1 MVHLKRMSE
10 YGYLGLN
17 RLFGDK
23 VDIRSLTVYPSYN

>member
-1 MVHLKRMSE
+1 MVHLKRMCE

-23 VDIRSLTVYPSYN
+23 VDIRSLTVHRTYN